1 MIFIMLDLRNKI
13 IEKIRNKR
21 IKRLRQRLNNNNPTI
36 IANNCNG
43 TFIYKDLRLKFNSP
57 TINLFFSIED
67 FIKFL
72 ENMDNYL
79 KSELRED
86 LDSGRDY
93 PVGIL
98 DDIKINFMHY
108 KTFNEAKE
116 KWYERIDRINM
127 NNLYIIMNEGRGSNY
142 QLLERFN
149 KLPYA
154 HKIMFTH
161 VPYPEFESAFYIKGY
176 EDKDTCDFLFNYMKP
191 GIKRYYEQ
199 FDYVS
204 FLNS

>member
-1 MIFIMLDLRNKI
+1 MLDLKNKI

>member
-1 MIFIMLDLRNKI
+1 MLDLRNKI

-93 PVGIL
+93 PVDIL

-116 KWYERIDRINM
+116 KWYERIYRINM
-127 NNLYIIMNEGRGSNY
+127 NNLYIIMNEGRVTNY

>member
-1 MIFIMLDLRNKI
+1 MLDLRNKI

>member
-43 TFIYKDLRLKFNSP
+43 TFIYKDLGLKFNSP